1 MIQSDYVRRLIE
13 QLGKALRAILQA
25 EQTGDRRGLE
35 QHFET
40 GGKTLLGFDLKLL
53 DALDEPALRKFFQP
67 DAELDAGKCLA
78 AAMLLREKASRF
90 ADELDENRRLLLNQK
105 ALFLLTIALEESPVL
120 RETEFAAAF
129 PEMLAAVP
137 VESRTAGI
145 LGALRDYNETL
156 GAFAKCEDVL
166 FEQVAQQFISIDDAQ
181 DFLRDL
187 LRRSDAELSAGNLP
201 RSEIEEAIAELEY
214 RKKPHP
220 KLPKLTR

>member
-1 MIQSDYVRRLIE
+1 MIHSDYVRRLIE

-35 QHFET
+35 RHFEA

-78 AAMLLREKASRF
+78 AAMFLREKASRF

-137 VESRTAGI
+137 AESRTAGI

-166 FEQVAQQFISIDDAQ
+166 FEQVAQQMISLDDAQ

-187 LRRSDAELSAGNLP
+187 LRRSDTELSAGNLP